1 MRKKLPWLGALLVVA
16 LTIAYYALTEPVTV
30 IQRAAPDSAIQ
41 RNPYSAAQDW
51 LTQRGQPSTRILS
64 AAALFPLPE
73 EDTTLI
79 IDKQR
84 GLLSHSQV
92 RALLHW
98 VEAGGELIVEA
109 RMLPRSLDEDTA
121 TDADWQDN
129 DDLLYSLGITVWEG
143 EETVDEEEL
152 DPFFELLDALPAFA
166 GNPLQYCLLTDNE
179 ELRAT
184 CEALACEAPP
194 QPEPLLLHAGDDQP
208 SRRIQ
213 LHSQHVL
220 WHDSWNEDDSP
231 QAFLPEWPVEV
242 TAYADNEYGSQLVQL
257 SLGDGQ
263 VTVLTDLGLWDNQ
276 NLLYFD
282 HAWLLAWLTGNQPVW
297 FVRSVAMPP
306 LMQWL
311 WLRAPE
317 LGTALLLL
325 VALWL
330 WSRIPRRGPIQ
341 PVAEDHNRDYLQHLH
356 ASGYFQWRT
365 EQQDTLLT
373 ALRQQALARLNRY
386 HHQRQ
391 QALERAASHLK
402 VTVAQLDHALTQP
415 PANRDQLAQQVALL
429 QALRSDT

>member
-1 MRKKLPWLGALLVVA
+1 MRRKLPWLGALLVVA
-16 LTIAYYALTEPVTV
+16 LIIAYYALTEPVTV
-30 IQRAAPDSAIQ
+30 IQRTAPDSAIQ
-41 RNPYSAAQDW
+41 RNPYSAAQAW
-51 LTQRGQPSTRILS
+51 LAQRGQPSQRVLS

-365 EQQDTLLT
+365 
-373 ALRQQALARLNRY
+373 
-386 HHQRQ
+386 
-391 QALERAASHLK
+391 
-402 VTVAQLDHALTQP
+402 
-415 PANRDQLAQQVALL
+415 
-429 QALRSDT
+429 

>member
-1 MRKKLPWLGALLVVA
+1 MRRKLPWLGALLVVA
-16 LTIAYYALTEPVTV
+16 LIIAYYALTEPVTV
-30 IQRAAPDSAIQ
+30 IQRTAPDSAIQ
-41 RNPYSAAQDW
+41 RNPYSAAQAW
-51 LTQRGQPSTRILS
+51 LAQRGQPSQRVLS

-297 FVRSVAMPP
+297 FVHSVAMPP
-306 LMQWL
+306 LLQWL

>member
-1 MRKKLPWLGALLVVA
+1 MRRKLPWLGALLVVA
-16 LTIAYYALTEPVTV
+16 LMIAYYALTEPVTI

-51 LTQRGQPSTRILS
+51 LAQRGQPSERVLS
-64 AAALFPLPE
+64 AAALFPLPAP
-73 EDTTLI
+73 DTTLI

-84 GLLSHSQV
+84 GLLNHSQV
-92 RALLHW
+92 RSLLQW

-109 RMLPRSLDEDTA
+109 RPLPRSLDEDTA

-129 DDLLYSLGITVWEG
+129 DDLLYSLGITVWKG

>member
-1 MRKKLPWLGALLVVA
+1 M
-16 LTIAYYALTEPVTV
+16 
-30 IQRAAPDSAIQ
+30 
-41 RNPYSAAQDW
+41 
-51 LTQRGQPSTRILS
+51 
-64 AAALFPLPE
+64 
-73 EDTTLI
+73 
-79 IDKQR
+79 
-84 GLLSHSQV
+84 
-92 RALLHW
+92 
-98 VEAGGELIVEA
+98 
-109 RMLPRSLDEDTA
+109 
-121 TDADWQDN
+121 
-129 DDLLYSLGITVWEG
+129 
-143 EETVDEEEL
+143 
-152 DPFFELLDALPAFA
+152 
-166 GNPLQYCLLTDNE
+166 
-179 ELRAT
+179 
-184 CEALACEAPP
+184 
-194 QPEPLLLHAGDDQP
+194 
-208 SRRIQ
+208 
-213 LHSQHVL
+213 
-220 WHDSWNEDDSP
+220 
-231 QAFLPEWPVEV
+231 EV
-242 TAYADNEYGSQLVQL
+242 TAYADNDYGSQLVQL

-297 FVRSVAMPP
+297 FVHSVAMPP
-306 LMQWL
+306 LLQWL

-429 QALRSDT
+429 QALGSDT

>member
-1 MRKKLPWLGALLVVA
+1 MRRKLPWLGALLVVA
-16 LTIAYYALTEPVTV
+16 LMIAYYALTEPVTI

-51 LTQRGQPSTRILS
+51 LAQRGQPSERVLS
-64 AAALFPLPE
+64 AAALFPLPAT
-73 EDTTLI
+73 DTTLI

-84 GLLSHSQV
+84 GLLNHSQV
-92 RALLHW
+92 RSLLQW

-109 RMLPRSLDEDTA
+109 RPLPRSLDEDTA

-373 ALRQQALARLNRY
+373 ALRQQAQARLNRY

-391 QALERAASHLK
+391 QALERAAAHLN

-415 PANRDQLAQQVALL
+415 PANRDQLTQQVALL
-429 QALRSDT
+429 QALRSET

>member
-1 MRKKLPWLGALLVVA
+1 MRRKLPWLGALLVVA
-16 LTIAYYALTEPVTV
+16 LMIAYYALTEPVTI

-51 LTQRGQPSTRILS
+51 LAQRGQPSERVLS
-64 AAALFPLPE
+64 AAALFPLPAP
-73 EDTTLI
+73 DTTLI

-84 GLLSHSQV
+84 GLLNHSQV
-92 RALLHW
+92 RSLLQW

-109 RMLPRSLDEDTA
+109 RPLPRSLDEDTA

-129 DDLLYSLGITVWEG
+129 DDLLYSLGITVWKG

-373 ALRQQALARLNRY
+373 ALRQQAQARLNRY

-391 QALERAASHLK
+391 QALERAAAHLN

-415 PANRDQLAQQVALL
+415 PANRDQLTQQVALL
-429 QALRSDT
+429 QALRSET

>member
-1 MRKKLPWLGALLVVA
+1 MHRKLPWLGALLVVA
-16 LTIAYYALTEPVTV
+16 LIIAYYALTEPVTV
-30 IQRAAPDSAIQ
+30 IQRTAPDSAIQ
-41 RNPYSAAQDW
+41 RNPYSAAQAW
-51 LTQRGQPSTRILS
+51 LAQRGQPSQRVLS

-73 EDTTLI
+73 EDITLI

-109 RMLPRSLDEDTA
+109 RPLPKSRDEDTA
-121 TDADWQDN
+121 TETDWQDN
-129 DDLLYSLGITVWEG
+129 DALLYSLGITVWKG
-143 EETVDEEEL
+143 EALADEEEL

-166 GNPLQYCLLTDNE
+166 GNPLQYCLLTDND
-179 ELRAT
+179 ELRET

-220 WHDSWNEDDSP
+220 WHDSWNEEDTP
-231 QAFLPEWPVEV
+231 AEFLPEWPVEV
-242 TAYADNEYGSQLVQL
+242 TAYADNDDGSQLVQL

-297 FVRSVAMPP
+297 FVHSVAMPP
-306 LMQWL
+306 LLQWL

-325 VALWL
+325 VGLWL

-341 PVAEDHNRDYLQHLH
+341 PVAEDNNRDYLQHLH

>member
-1 MRKKLPWLGALLVVA
+1 MRRKLPWLGALLVVA
-16 LTIAYYALTEPVTV
+16 LIIAYYALTEPVTV
-30 IQRAAPDSAIQ
+30 IQRTAPDSAIQ
-41 RNPYSAAQDW
+41 RNPYSAAQAW
-51 LTQRGQPSTRILS
+51 LAQRGQPSQRVLS

-325 VALWL
+325 VGRWL

>member
-1 MRKKLPWLGALLVVA
+1 MRRKLPWLGALLVVA
-16 LTIAYYALTEPVTV
+16 LIIAYYALTEPVTV
-30 IQRAAPDSAIQ
+30 IQRTAPDSAIQ
-41 RNPYSAAQDW
+41 RNPYSAAQAW
-51 LTQRGQPSTRILS
+51 LAQRGQPSQRVLS